1 MVRNVWRKLRKRGSR
16 VVSYNI
22 KYKDDHLAHAGK
34 KGMKWGYNDGQKNG
48 KRTATEKFL
57 DNMNREYQ
65 VMKNI
70 DDHTNGEKDIVNR
83 LYKEWYKNDNKKF
96 RKRLKKH
103 GLFDRYGTTLIKY
116 GLNNIGVGRTEDKI
130 EWRVASAK
138 REAKK
143 AINRAINGNKG
154 QTKKKKES
162 KIQFYTRDPR
172 TGTFKRDKSTEKR
185 LNERMKNQSKKKKK
199 S

>member
-1 MVRNVWRKLRKRGSR
+1 M
-16 VVSYNI
+16 SYNI
-22 KYKDDHLAHAGK
+22 KYKGAYLAHGGK
-34 KGMKWGYNDGQKNG
+34 KGMKWGYNDGKKNG

-57 DNMNREYQ
+57 DNMNREHQ

-83 LYKEWYKNDNKKF
+83 LYKEWYKDDNKKF

-143 AINRAINGNKG
+143 IVDRVLGR
-154 QTKKKKES
+154 KKKES
-162 KIQFYTRDPR
+162 RVINYNIW
-172 TGTFKRDKSTEKR
+172 G
-185 LNERMKNQSKKKKK
+185 
-199 S
+199 